1 MPVPDNVLKLRE
13 CLEKLQI
20 PGHFPHYN
28 EAAFRNFK
36 LKCTVHLNSGH
47 FQPVS
52 ALCFGCCNY
61 CILMRV
67 IIDCWSQQMKINS
80 LCISLM
86 TFSGT
91 HCSPTTQT
99 SIHKCTQCISQYVW
113 GIRTYCVH
121 KLGDFPPFWRWEWGC
136 DMLISLSVL
145 SFIDASLP
153 SAPKYLLCTWVA

>member
-86 TFSGT
+86 T
-91 HCSPTTQT
+91 SPTRSARLFFGHPLLPHNSNFYSQVYTVHLPICVRHPHILRAQARRFP
-99 SIHKCTQCISQYVW
+99 SILAV
-113 GIRTYCVH
+113 RMR
-121 KLGDFPPFWRWEWGC
+121 L
-136 DMLISLSVL
+136 
-145 SFIDASLP
+145 
-153 SAPKYLLCTWVA
+153 